1 MKQYSVKQYNTINT
15 IQYEA
20 MLYEAI
26 QNTEK
31 CKCSSDTLYYEQ
43 SDAQDMHDE
52 SSRPLSLQTATAATK
67 PTIGSPCTTFTAHMA
82 VYVNRNVDWRAIEC
96 SQPSPACHPLPMN
109 LGHNRSFLTSK
120 MPPLYQT
127 TKFCSARGCS
137 PSRKLF
143 HQCAAAAHHLA
154 VPLSDA
160 QEQVGATQDGHRG
173 VAHPTGSAQG
183 EGCMAA
189 AAPDSEVGERPAI
202 ESVHGKRDRLVLTG
216 SFL

>member
-1 MKQYSVKQYNTINT
+1 MKQYRIQKSANAPPTVSVTHCTTNKVTHKT
-15 IQYEA
+15 C
-20 MLYEAI
+20 M
-26 QNTEK
+26 T
-31 CKCSSDTLYYEQ
+31 SPHVHFT
-43 SDAQDMHDE
+43 
-52 SSRPLSLQTATAATK
+52 LQTATGATK

-183 EGCMAA
+183 EGGMAA
-189 AAPDSEVGERPAI
+189 ATPGSEVGERP
-202 ESVHGKRDRLVLTG
+202 E
-216 SFL
+216 

>member
-1 MKQYSVKQYNTINT
+1 MYDVGRGQGRRNPG
-15 IQYEA
+15 
-20 MLYEAI
+20 L
-26 QNTEK
+26 
-31 CKCSSDTLYYEQ
+31 
-43 SDAQDMHDE
+43 
-52 SSRPLSLQTATAATK
+52 SSRCTPLRIYIPPKNQEN
-67 PTIGSPCTTFTAHMA
+67 PN

-127 TKFCSARGCS
+127 TKICSARGCS

-160 QEQVGATQDGHRG
+160 QEQVGPPPR
-173 VAHPTGSAQG
+173 
-183 EGCMAA
+183 M
-189 AAPDSEVGERPAI
+189 AI
-202 ESVHGKRDRLVLTG
+202 EV
-216 SFL
+216 